1 LNRKARRDYEALR
14 RGVGPMENQLFD
26 DFAAA
31 ELDRREFLRR
41 ATVLGLSVS
50 AAGAALGALG
60 HAPAAWARPAAA
72 RVGGRLRLGVTPA
85 PGGAI
90 EPIQFGDSGSLSTG
104 AVCGEFLTRATSSLR
119 LKPEL
124 AVSWAA
130 NKDASVWTFKLRP
143 GVMFQDGQTMK
154 ADDVVATYKR
164 LTGPGS
170 QALSAF
176 QGVLKPAGIRKVDD
190 LTVAF
195 HLESPTAS
203 FPYLTS
209 STTYQAIVLPASY
222 QPGTFTSTPQTTG
235 AFKMVSYQPG
245 VGATYDRFDRWWGGH
260 APLDGVDLTYFPAPA
275 AADAALLSG
284 SIDLFN
290 EISVGS
296 DRSLFNNKAIQIF
309 SAQSAAHREVP
320 MRTDQPPFNDYRVRQ
335 AVALTLDRPAIL
347 KRLLKGYG
355 SLGNDSPF
363 APVFPSTA
371 PVAQRHKDIAK
382 AKQLMAAAGKSQ
394 GFDVTMTV
402 QNDIEMPL
410 YAQIIQE
417 SVREIG
423 IKMKLRIEND
433 SVYFA
438 GSSKTTPWLNTPIN
452 VTGWGARAVPNVYL
466 TADLGTGGVWNA
478 PHYSSKQFDALAKSY
493 LGAIALKDQ
502 RKYSAK
508 IERLLLHDTPLII
521 GYFTGNLAAGS
532 KKVKGFY
539 VGANGEPYV
548 SHVSLAA

>member
-1 LNRKARRDYEALR
+1 LNRQARREFEALR
-14 RGVGPMENQLFD
+14 RDAGSVENQLFD

-31 ELDRREFLRR
+31 ELDRKEFLRR
-41 ATVLGLSVS
+41 AAVFGLSVP
-50 AAGAALGALG
+50 AASAALGALG
-60 HAPAAWARPAAA
+60 EAPVALAAPAAA
-72 RVGGRLRLGVTPA
+72 RVGGRLRLGVNPA

-90 EPIQFGDSGSLSTG
+90 EPIQFADTGSLSTG
-104 AVCGEFLTRATSSLR
+104 AVCGEFLTRATASLR

-124 AVSWAA
+124 AVSWVA

-143 GVMFQDGQTMK
+143 GVKFHDGQTMN
-154 ADDVVATYKR
+154 ADDVVATYKA

-176 QGVLKPAGIRKVDD
+176 KGVLTPDGVQKVDS

-222 QPGTFTSTPQTTG
+222 QPGTFTSKPQATG
-235 AFKMVSYQPG
+235 AFKLVSYQPG
-245 VGATYDRFDRWWGGH
+245 VGATYDRFDGWWGGH
-260 APLDGVDLTYFPAPA
+260 AALDGVDLTYFAAPA
-275 AADAALLSG
+275 AADAALLTG

-290 EISVGS
+290 EISIGS
-296 DRSLFNNKAIQIF
+296 DRPLFNNKAIQIF
-309 SAQSAAHREVP
+309 NAPSAAHREVP

-347 KRLLKGYG
+347 KRLLKGFG
-355 SLGNDSPF
+355 SLGNDTPF

-371 PVAQRHKDIAK
+371 PIAQRHKDLAK
-382 AKQLMAAAGKSQ
+382 AKQLMAAAGKSK
-394 GFDVTMTV
+394 GFHVTMTV

-410 YAQIIQE
+410 YAQIIEE
-417 SVREIG
+417 SVRAIG
-423 IKMKLRIEND
+423 IQMKLRIEND

-438 GSSKTTPWLNTPIN
+438 GSPKTTHWLNTPIN

-478 PHYSSKQFDALAKSY
+478 AHYSSKHFDALAKSY

-502 RKYSAK
+502 RKYALQ
-508 IERLLLHDTPLII
+508 IEQLLLHDTPLII

-532 KKVKGFY
+532 KKVRGFY